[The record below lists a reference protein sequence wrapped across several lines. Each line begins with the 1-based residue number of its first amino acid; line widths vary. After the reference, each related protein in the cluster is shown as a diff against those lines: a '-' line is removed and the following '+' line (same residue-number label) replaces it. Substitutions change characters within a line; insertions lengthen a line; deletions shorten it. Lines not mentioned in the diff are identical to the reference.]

1 VSADVTLPWF
11 GGRSGAI
18 LSMGVV
24 EFFFLGRKGGMRRL
38 VGR

>member
-11 GGRSGAI
+11 GWRSGAI

-24 EFFFLGRKGGMRRL
+24 EFFVW
-38 VGR
+38 VGREECGGW